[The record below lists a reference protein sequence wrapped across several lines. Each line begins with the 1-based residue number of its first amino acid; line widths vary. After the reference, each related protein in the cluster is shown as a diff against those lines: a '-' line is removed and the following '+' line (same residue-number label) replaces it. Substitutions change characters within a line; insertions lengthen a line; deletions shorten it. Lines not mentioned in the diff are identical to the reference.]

1 MEQKLKN
8 KLPDFNINI
17 ASLRN
22 IDEIIKITNL
32 CHKIDKLLVFIE
44 RNATTEDYFK
54 LIESELN
61 TREINIIFLNK
72 DDIYYYY
79 IDNDNA
85 LDIAIMSVKRILYM
99 ETECVVC
106 MEQCV
111 NNYYWCCVCGFQ
123 IHTICFAKCDK
134 QICPICKS
142 IRFMCNK

>member
-22 IDEIIKITNL
+22 IDEIMKITNL

-44 RNATTEDYFK
+44 KNATSYDYFK
-54 LIESELN
+54 LIEHELN
-61 TREINIIFLNK
+61 TGEINVIFLNK

-79 IDNDNA
+79 IKNNND
-85 LDIAIMSVKRILYM
+85 LDISIMSVKRMLYM
-99 ETECVVC
+99 ETECIVC

-111 NNYYWCCVCGFQ
+111 NNYYVCCVCGYH
-123 IHTICFAKCDK
+123 IHIICFTKCDK
-134 QICPICKS
+134 QICSMCKS
-142 IRFMCNK
+142 NRFMCNK